1 MTQYDAGPGDL
12 SDRPWEDPEK
22 KPKPHARRRRV
33 SLPPWALL
41 AILVGLVIVLCVGL
55 VLLVRALR
63 GSGDGE
69 QAAPAATV
77 TVTDAAGPTAT
88 VSLITPTSAVT
99 PTDTVVLPVST
110 PEVTPPVTEIGPG
123 ALVVVQGTGGG
134 GLNLRE
140 QPTTYAKK
148 VGSVRDGTVLPVLAG
163 PREADDYVWWSVRA
177 PDGTEGWAA
186 GKWLILKPEE

>member
-1 MTQYDAGPGDL
+1 MTQYDAGPGDW

-22 KPKPHARRRRV
+22 KPKSHARRRRV

-63 GSGDGE
+63 GPNDEE
-69 QAAPAATV
+69 QPAPAV
-77 TVTDAAGPTAT
+77 TVTDETTPTAT
-88 VSLITPTSAVT
+88 VSLIIPTSALT

-123 ALVVVQGTGGG
+123 ALVVVQGTGAG

-140 QPTTYAKK
+140 QPSTYAKK
-148 VGSVRDGTVLPVLAG
+148 VGSVREGTVLPVLDG
-163 PREADDYVWWSVRA
+163 PREADDYVWWRVRA

-186 GKWLILKPEE
+186 GNWLALKAEE